1 MSRIGNKP
9 VALPSG
15 VKVAV
20 SGDRVVTVESGN
32 KKLTMTHRPEVSV
45 QVDEASK
52 QVVVTRRDD
61 SRTARALHGLTRA
74 LIANMVTGVTTGFS
88 RELEVNGVGWTAR
101 VQGKKVAL
109 NVGYADTREVAIP
122 DGVTVEVQGNRI
134 KVSGPDKQAVG
145 QLAANIRAQRKPEP
159 YNGKGIKYVDE
170 VIIRKQGKA
179 FAGGG

>member
-159 YNGKGIKYVDE
+159 
-170 VIIRKQGKA
+170 
-179 FAGGG
+179 